1 MQVGRVSVV
10 GPLSGVVNVIDD
22 ACEIKR
28 MLMLMLLLH
37 SDSKS
42 FQTRK
47 KTFFKIQSEK
57 VVDCGVSLR
66 ESSVENLG
74 RAAQATREKRFV

>member
-28 MLMLMLLLH
+28 MLMLLLH